1 MSVTENQKSKWKPSR
16 LFQTLAYFRVIPFVG
31 SVKWLQKLF
40 GEKTLLPAD
49 TSEVVLVVGANG
61 GVGKRIVPRL
71 LKRGYQVRC
80 LVRDAKKAEK
90 VLGKNVAIVTA
101 DITKP
106 ETLTPEIF
114 KDVSKII
121 CCTGTRVQ
129 PVEGDSPN
137 REKYYQGIKFFMPE
151 VVEDPQL
158 VEYEGMKNLVAA
170 AKPQLQPSNNKILF
184 DFKNPTQD
192 LKETWGALDDVVMG
206 GVSESSIDI
215 TDSGAVFSGNV
226 STENSGGFVSVR
238 TRNFDPPMNLLGS
251 AGIELRVKG
260 DGKRYKFLLRCEDK
274 WDGVGYSYSFDTV
287 YNIWITIRIPFKDL
301 IPVFRA
307 KVVENAQP
315 FNPSQIYSYQLML
328 SKFEYNREL
337 NPRFAPGFFQ
347 LEVEYVKIYGS
358 DQLPKFVL
366 VSSAGVTRPGRPGL
380 NLDEQPPAVKFND
393 QLKGILNWKFKG
405 EEVVRSSGIPYTVIR
420 PCGMTEQPGG
430 QALIFDQGDNIKG
443 IVSRDD
449 IAELCVKVLEENL
462 ACNKTF
468 EVKGDKD
475 NQATAENLQQLFNA
489 LVPDGKKSPLTV

>member
-1 MSVTENQKSKWKPSR
+1 MTNSKTSQWKSSR
-16 LFQTLAYFRVIPFVG
+16 LFQTLGYFGVIPFIG

-40 GEKTLLPAD
+40 GQKTLLLAD

-61 GVGKRIVPRL
+61 GVGKRVVSRL
-71 LKRGYQVRC
+71 LNRGYQVRS
-80 LVRDAKKAEK
+80 LVRDGKKARK
-90 VLGKNVAIVTA
+90 VLPKNVEIVTA
-101 DITKP
+101 DITQP

-129 PVEGDSPN
+129 PAEGDTPK
-137 REKYYQGIKFFMPE
+137 REKYSQGVKFFMPQ

-170 AKPQLQPSNNKILF
+170 AKPQLQLGDNKILF

-206 GVSESSIDI
+206 GVSESSICL
-215 TDSGAVFSGNV
+215 TDSGALFSGNV

-238 TRNFDPPMNLLGS
+238 TRNFDPPINLLGS

-260 DGKRYKFLLRCEDK
+260 DGKRYKFFLRCEDK

-307 KVVENAQP
+307 NVVENAQL
-315 FNPSQIYSYQLML
+315 FNPNQIYSYQLML
-328 SKFEYNREL
+328 SKFEYNRGL
-337 NPRFAPGFFQ
+337 NPKFAPGFFQ
-347 LEVEYVKIYGS
+347 LEVEYIKTYGC

-380 NLDEQPPAVKFND
+380 NLDEQPKIVQLND
-393 QLKGILNWKFKG
+393 QLKGLLNWKFEG
-405 EEVVRSSGIPYTVIR
+405 EEVVRSCGIPYTVIR
-420 PCGMTEQPGG
+420 PCGMTEKPGG
-430 QALIFDQGDNIKG
+430 QALMFDQGDNIKG

-449 IAELCVKVLEENL
+449 IAELCLKVLEEDR
-462 ACNKTF
+462 ACNTTF
-468 EVKGDKD
+468 EVKGDPE
-475 NQATAENLQQLFNA
+475 NQVSPENWERLFNG
-489 LVPDGKKSPLTV
+489 LESDGKKSSLIV

>member
-1 MSVTENQKSKWKPSR
+1 MISSKTSQWKPSR
-16 LFQTLAYFRVIPFVG
+16 LFQTLGYFGVIPFM
-31 SVKWLQKLF
+31 SNVKWLQKLF
-40 GEKTLLPAD
+40 GKKILLSVD

-61 GVGKRIVPRL
+61 GVGKRVVSRL
-71 LKRGYQVRC
+71 LNRGYQVRS
-80 LVRDAKKAEK
+80 LVRDGEKAQK
-90 VLGKNVAIVTA
+90 VLGKNVKIVTA
-101 DITKP
+101 DITQP

-129 PVEGDSPN
+129 PVEGDTPN

-158 VEYEGMKNLVAA
+158 VEYEGIKNLVAA
-170 AKPQLQPSNNKILF
+170 AKPQLQLSNNKILL
-184 DFKNPTQD
+184 DFKNSTQD

-206 GVSESSIDI
+206 GVSESSICLK
-215 TDSGAVFSGNV
+215 DSGALFSGNV

-260 DGKRYKFLLRCEDK
+260 DGKRYKFFLRCEDK

-287 YNIWITIRIPFKDL
+287 SNTWITIRIPFKDL

-307 KVVENAQP
+307 RVVENAQP

-328 SKFEYNREL
+328 SKFEYNQEL
-337 NPRFAPGFFQ
+337 NPKFIPGFFQ
-347 LEVEYVKIYGS
+347 LEVEYIKAYSS

-366 VSSAGVTRPGRPGL
+366 VSSAGVTRPGRPEL

-393 QLKGILNWKFKG
+393 QLKGLLNWKLKG
-405 EEVVRSSGIPYTVIR
+405 EEVVRSAGIPYTVIR
-420 PCGMTEQPGG
+420 PCGMTEEQGG

-449 IAELCVKVLEENL
+449 IAELCVKVLEENR
-462 ACNKTF
+462 ACNTTF
-468 EVKGDKD
+468 EAKGDKE
-475 NQATAENLQQLFNA
+475 NQATAANWERLFNG
-489 LVPDGKKSPLTV
+489 LKPDSKKSPLIV

>member
-1 MSVTENQKSKWKPSR
+1 MAVTDKQTSKWKPSK
-16 LFQTLAYFRVIPFVG
+16 LFQTLGYFGVIPFIG
-31 SVKWLQKLF
+31 SVKWLEKLF
-40 GEKTLLPAD
+40 GKKTLLPPD

-61 GVGKRIVPRL
+61 GVGKRVVPRL
-71 LKRGYQVRC
+71 LKQGYQVRS
-80 LVRDAKKAEK
+80 LVRDGKKAQE
-90 VLGKNVAIVTA
+90 VLGNDVEIVTA
-101 DITKP
+101 DITQP

-121 CCTGTRVQ
+121 CCTGTRVET
-129 PVEGDSPN
+129 VEKDNPN

-170 AKPQLQPSNNKILF
+170 AKPQLQPKNNKILF

-192 LKETWGALDDVVMG
+192 VKETWGALDDVVMG
-206 GVSESSIDI
+206 GVSESSICL
-215 TDSGAVFSGNV
+215 TDSGALFSGNV

-238 TRNFDPPMNLLGS
+238 TRNFDPPTNLFGS

-260 DGKRYKFLLRCEDK
+260 DGKRYKFFLRCEDK

-287 YNIWITIRIPFKDL
+287 YNIWTTIRIPFKDL
-301 IPVFRA
+301 TPVFRA

-315 FNPSQIYSYQLML
+315 FNPSQVYSYQLML
-328 SKFEYNREL
+328 SKFEYNKEL
-337 NPRFAPGFFQ
+337 NSRFAPGFFQ
-347 LEVEYVKIYGS
+347 LEIEYIKTYGS
-358 DQLPKFVL
+358 DELPRFVL

-393 QLKGILNWKFKG
+393 QLKGLLNWKFKG
-405 EEVVRSSGIPYTVIR
+405 EEVVRSSGIPYTIIR

-449 IAELCVKVLEENL
+449 IAELCVKVLEENQ
-462 ACNKTF
+462 ACNTTF
-468 EVKGDKD
+468 EAKGDKE
-475 NQATAENLQQLFNA
+475 NQATVENWERLFNG
-489 LVPDGKKSPLTV
+489 LKPDVKKLPLTV

>member
-1 MSVTENQKSKWKPSR
+1 MAVTDKQTSKWKASR
-16 LFQTLAYFRVIPFVG
+16 LFQTLAYFGVVPFIG

-40 GEKTLLPAD
+40 GEKTPKATN

-61 GVGKRIVPRL
+61 GIGKRVVPRL
-71 LKRGYQVRC
+71 LKRGYQVRS
-80 LVRDAKKAEK
+80 LVRDAKKAQK
-90 VLGKNVAIVTA
+90 VLGKNVEIVTA

-129 PVEGDSPN
+129 LVEQDNPNGDKSN
-137 REKYYQGIKFFMPE
+137 QGKKNLMPE

-170 AKPQLQPSNNKILF
+170 AKPQLQPSNQKIIF
-184 DFKNPTQD
+184 DFTNPTQD
-192 LKETWGALDDVVMG
+192 VKETWGALDDVVMG
-206 GVSESSIDI
+206 GVSESSIRLTGSSAI
-215 TDSGAVFSGNV
+215 FSGNV

-238 TRNFDPPMNLLGS
+238 TRNFGPPMNLLGY

-260 DGKRYKFLLRCEDK
+260 DGKRYKFFLRCEDK

-287 YNIWITIRIPFKDL
+287 YNIWTTIRIPFKDL
-301 IPVFRA
+301 TPVFRA
-307 KVVENAQP
+307 RVVENGQP

-337 NPRFAPGFFQ
+337 NPKFAPGFFQ
-347 LEVEYVKIYGS
+347 LEIESIKAYGS
-358 DQLPKFVL
+358 DELPKFVL

-380 NLDEQPPAVKFND
+380 NLDEQIPIVKLND
-393 QLKGILNWKFKG
+393 QLKGILNWKLKG
-405 EEVVRSSGIPYTVIR
+405 EEVVRSSEIPYTVIR

-449 IAELCVKVLEENL
+449 IADLCVKVLEENK
-462 ACNKTF
+462 ACNTTF
-468 EVKGDKD
+468 EAKGDQE
-475 NQATAENLQQLFNA
+475 NQATAENWEKLFNS
-489 LVPDGKKSPLTV
+489 LETDNKKLPLTV

>member
-1 MSVTENQKSKWKPSR
+1 MAVTDNQTSKWKASR
-16 LFQTLAYFRVIPFVG
+16 LFQTLAYFGVVPFIG

-40 GEKTLLPAD
+40 GEKTPKATN

-61 GVGKRIVPRL
+61 GIGKRVVPRL
-71 LKRGYQVRC
+71 LKRGYQVRS
-80 LVRDAKKAEK
+80 LVRDAKKAQK
-90 VLGKNVAIVTA
+90 VLGKNVEIVTA

-129 PVEGDSPN
+129 PVEGDTPN
-137 REKYYQGIKFFMPE
+137 RDKYNQGVKFFMPQ

-170 AKPQLQPSNNKILF
+170 AKPQLQPSKQKILF
-184 DFKNPTQD
+184 DFTNPTQD
-192 LKETWGALDDVVMG
+192 VKETWGALDDVVMG
-206 GVSESSIDI
+206 GVSESSIRL
-215 TDSGAVFSGNV
+215 TGSSALFSGNV

-238 TRNFDPPMNLLGS
+238 TRNFDPPMNLLGY

-260 DGKRYKFLLRCEDK
+260 DGKRYKFFLRCEDK

-287 YNIWITIRIPFKDL
+287 YNIWTTIRIPFKDL
-301 IPVFRA
+301 TPVFRA
-307 KVVENAQP
+307 RVVENGQP

-337 NPRFAPGFFQ
+337 NPKFAPGFFQ
-347 LEVEYVKIYGS
+347 LEIESIKAYGS
-358 DQLPKFVL
+358 DELPKFVL

-380 NLDEQPPAVKFND
+380 NLDEQPPAVKLND
-393 QLKGILNWKFKG
+393 QLKGLLNWKLKG

-449 IAELCVKVLEENL
+449 IADLCVKVLEENK
-462 ACNKTF
+462 ACNTTF
-468 EVKGDKD
+468 EAKGDKE
-475 NQATAENLQQLFNA
+475 NQATAENWEKLFNS
-489 LVPDGKKSPLTV
+489 LETDNKKLPLTV

>member
-1 MSVTENQKSKWKPSR
+1 MTESQTSKSKTSR
-16 LFQTLAYFRVIPFVG
+16 LFQTLSYFGVIPFIG
-31 SVKWLQKLF
+31 SFKWLQKFF
-40 GEKTLLPAD
+40 GEKTPKATN

-61 GVGKRIVPRL
+61 GVGKRVVPRL
-71 LKRGYQVRC
+71 LKRGYQVRS
-80 LVRDAKKAEK
+80 LVRDAKKAQK
-90 VLGKNVAIVTA
+90 VLGKNVEIVTA

-129 PVEGDSPN
+129 PVEGDNPN

-151 VVEDPQL
+151 VVEEPEL

-170 AKPQLQPSNNKILF
+170 AKPQLQPSNQKILF
-184 DFKNPTQD
+184 DFTNPTQD
-192 LKETWGALDDVVMG
+192 VKETWGALDDVVMG
-206 GVSESSIDI
+206 GVSESSIRL
-215 TDSGAVFSGNV
+215 TGSSALFSGNV

-238 TRNFDPPMNLLGS
+238 TRNFDPPMNLLGA

-260 DGKRYKFLLRCEDK
+260 DGKRYKFFLRCEEK
-274 WDGVGYSYSFDTV
+274 WDGVGYCYSFDTV
-287 YNIWITIRIPFKDL
+287 YNIWTTIRIPFKDL

-307 KVVENAQP
+307 RVVENAQP
-315 FNPSQIYSYQLML
+315 FNPSQVYSCQLML

-337 NPRFAPGFFQ
+337 NPKFSPGFFQ
-347 LEVEYVKIYGS
+347 LEVESIKTYGS
-358 DQLPKFVL
+358 DELPKFVL

-393 QLKGILNWKFKG
+393 QLKGLLNWKLKG
-405 EEVVRSSGIPYTVIR
+405 EEVIRSSGIPYTVIR

-449 IAELCVKVLEENL
+449 IAELCVKVLEENK
-462 ACNKTF
+462 ASNTTF
-468 EVKGDKD
+468 EAKGDKE
-475 NQATAENLQQLFNA
+475 NQASAENWQKLFNS
-489 LVPDGKKSPLTV
+489 LETDNKKLPLTV